1 MLISM
6 QKTLWQQSSTV
17 VCFSFHFVSVACC
30 FFFFSSSHAICNAFF
45 PFWITSRKD
54 MNIVVYEYEL
64 CAQAKQL
71 ALRQLK
77 HIYCYPLRFAPLQMF
92 EKYSWNSGHICSSM
106 IYRRSLYYVK
116 IKIWEKHTHEHTH
129 SRNVMSNNS
138 KKMDLSLPGKI
149 AEIL

>member
-1 MLISM
+1 MRIFLVKCSFRCKRHYDSNRLRSSVFPFISFR
-6 QKTLWQQSSTV
+6 LLV
-17 VCFSFHFVSVACC
+17 G

-54 MNIVVYEYEL
+54 MNMVVYEYEL

-92 EKYSWNSGHICSSM
+92 EKYSWNSGHSCSSM

-116 IKIWEKHTHEHTH
+116 IKIWEKHTYTRTQCDEQQQQKNGFIFA
-129 SRNVMSNNS
+129 R
-138 KKMDLSLPGKI
+138 
-149 AEIL
+149 

>member
-1 MLISM
+1 MRIFLVKCSFRCKRHYDSNRLRSSVFPFISFR
-6 QKTLWQQSSTV
+6 LLV
-17 VCFSFHFVSVACC
+17 VV

-54 MNIVVYEYEL
+54 MNMVAYEYEL

-92 EKYSWNSGHICSSM
+92 EKYSLNSGHICSSM

-116 IKIWEKHTHEHTH
+116 IKIWEKHTLTQCDEQQQH
-129 SRNVMSNNS
+129 
-138 KKMDLSLPGKI
+138 KKWIYLCQVK
-149 AEIL
+149 